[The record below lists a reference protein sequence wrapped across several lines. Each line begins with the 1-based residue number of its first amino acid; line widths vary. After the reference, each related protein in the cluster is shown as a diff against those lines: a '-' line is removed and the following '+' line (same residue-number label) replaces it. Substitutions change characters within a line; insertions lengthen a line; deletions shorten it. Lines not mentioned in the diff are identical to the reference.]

1 MDTLLTGNA
10 NAISDES
17 IKKIFGEDAVIIADP
32 SVEPRKEG
40 HIRWVNI
47 SPLDAEFER
56 IFLTYA
62 FERVVFWSRYTE
74 PGFEPVDELYR
85 LNAILALTRK
95 VKIRQFIFIAPYL
108 SEQEENSDKGIL
120 IDSLIKLLTYYRD
133 TYHFTL
139 KIIYSPGI
147 VGHLH
152 EGGFFTGM
160 FRELQKGN
168 PVVLDKTAG
177 SRLMFLSHLDFST
190 FMFRL
195 FDDWRDTNESIHLLP
210 SGYETTD
217 DLITAVK
224 SLIPDADI
232 SPLNGHPDNYMDPY
246 EKIARERYG
255 WLALS
260 KTSDM
265 VPKLYEEFK
274 DKENRKKGFFEVLR
288 SRMHFPKKLLM
299 IAEIVIGAFLVEL
312 AISMSRSSV
321 QFRLID
327 YRLLF
332 IVIMSTIW
340 GSTAGFVSATLM
352 IVSLAFA
359 YFKNGTEWMMLF
371 YDPGN
376 WVPFILFYITAAICG
391 YTRQLKEDETGFVRD
406 ENKKLEKENRYVSD
420 LYQEALQY
428 KNEYKQNLTLSKQ
441 GFGRIF
447 DVVTRLNQSRS
458 ELIFAESIPVIED
471 ILDNHSIAIYT
482 IYDSS
487 ARFAR
492 LEVSSSGIAKR
503 IKKSLDLTEYTDIID
518 TLSKGELWIN
528 KQPQEGQPCYV
539 AGVLNDGNVTVLI
552 VIYNV
557 AFSQMSVYYANLI
570 RVLAGLLEN
579 FIVKAWQY
587 QSAVRQREF
596 YNGGGIMYE
605 DYFRMQLKIHKDMT
619 DNEITDFR
627 LFKIDGEGKSADE
640 WEKIL
645 RGKTRYNDSVCLGN
659 DGNIY
664 ILTTQVDDQGE
675 EIIIGRF
682 EKAGLKC
689 EKIEDMYP
697 VEEPEEE
704 ETEREETER
713 EETAKEDTVKN
724 DTVKDES
731 ESEIEEVKSVE

>member
-1 MDTLLTGNA
+1 VEREIMDTLLTGNA

-17 IKKIFGEDAVIIADP
+17 IGKIFGDNTVIIADP
-32 SVEPRKEG
+32 SVTPRKEG
-40 HIRWVNI
+40 HIRWIPI
-47 SPLDAEFER
+47 SPLDDKFTR
-56 IFLTYA
+56 LFLTYG
-62 FERVVFWSRYTE
+62 FERVIFLSRYTE
-74 PGFEPVDELYR
+74 PGFTPTDEIYR
-85 LNAILALTRK
+85 LNAILALTK
-95 VKIRQFIFIAPYL
+95 QIKLRQFIFIAPYL
-108 SEQEENSDKGIL
+108 SEEEENSEKGIIL
-120 IDSLIKLLTYYRD
+120 NSIIKLLEYYRD
-133 TYHFTL
+133 TYNFTL
-139 KIIYSPGI
+139 KIIYCPGI

-152 EGGFFTGM
+152 KGGFFTNL
-160 FRELQKGN
+160 FTDLRKGR
-168 PVVLDKTAG
+168 PVTLERPAG
-177 SRLMFLSHLDFST
+177 SRLMFISHEDFST

-195 FDDWRDTNESIHLLP
+195 LDDWRDVNESIHLLP

-217 DLITAVK
+217 DLISVVK

-232 SPLNGHPDNYMDPY
+232 SSAQGHPDTILDP
-246 EKIARERYG
+246 EERIARERYG
-255 WLALS
+255 WLALN
-260 KTSDM
+260 KTADM
-265 VPKLYEEFK
+265 VPDLYKEFLEKEHQKL
-274 DKENRKKGFFEVLR
+274 GFFERIR
-288 SRMHFPKKLLM
+288 SKVKLPQKLLM
-299 IAEIVIGAFLVEL
+299 IAELAIGTLIVEL
-312 AISMSRSSV
+312 AVTISRSNV

-340 GSTAGFVSATLM
+340 GSTAGFFSATLM
-352 IVSLAFA
+352 IMSLANA
-359 YFKNGTEWMMLF
+359 YYRNGTEWVMLF

-391 YTRQLKEDETGFVRD
+391 YTRQRKEDEAGFVRD
-406 ENKKLEKENRYVSD
+406 ENKKLETENEFVSD

-447 DVVTRLNQSRS
+447 DVVTKLNQSRS

-471 ILDNHSIAIYT
+471 ILDNHSVAIYT
-482 IYDSS
+482 IYDSA

-492 LEVSSSGIAKR
+492 LEVASASLSKR
-503 IKKSLDLTEYTDIID
+503 IKKSLDLSEYTDIID
-518 TLSKGELWIN
+518 TLLKGELWIN
-528 KQPQEGQPCYV
+528 KEPQEGQPCYV
-539 AGVLNDGNVTVLI
+539 AGVLSDDHVTVLI
-552 VIYNV
+552 AIYNV

-605 DYFRMQLKIHKDMT
+605 DYFRMQLKIQRDMS

-627 LFKIDGEGKSADE
+627 LFKLDGLGKSANE
-640 WEKIL
+640 WEELL

-664 ILTTQVDDQGE
+664 ILATQVDEKGE
-675 EIIIGRF
+675 EIILGRF

-697 VEEPEEE
+697 IDG
-704 ETEREETER
+704 T
-713 EETAKEDTVKN
+713 K
-724 DTVKDES
+724 
-731 ESEIEEVKSVE
+731 EIESKKEESKKEESKKEESREG

>member
-1 MDTLLTGNA
+1 MPRERYKMDTLLTGNA

-17 IKKIFGEDAVIIADP
+17 IEKIFGDDTVIIADP
-32 SVEPRKEG
+32 SVTPRKER
-40 HIRWVNI
+40 HIRWIPI
-47 SPLDAEFER
+47 SPLDDNFKR
-56 IFLTYA
+56 LFLTYG
-62 FERVVFWSRYTE
+62 FERVIFWSRYTE
-74 PGFEPVDELYR
+74 PGFEPTDEIYR
-85 LNAILALTRK
+85 LNALLSLTRHIK
-95 VKIRQFIFIAPYL
+95 LRQFIFIAPYL
-108 SEQEENSDKGIL
+108 SEEEEDSDKGIL
-120 IDSLIKLLTYYRD
+120 LESCKNLLKYYRD
-133 TYHFTL
+133 VYGFTL

-152 EGGFFTGM
+152 KGGFFTGL
-160 FRELQKGN
+160 FTDIRNGRKVNLN
-168 PVVLDKTAG
+168 KTAG
-177 SRLMFLSHLDFST
+177 SRLMFISHEDFST

-195 FDDWRDTNESIHLLP
+195 LDDFRDENESIHLLP
-210 SGYETTD
+210 SGYETID
-217 DLITAVK
+217 DLISVVK
-224 SLIPDADI
+224 SLVPDADI
-232 SPLNGHPDNYMDPY
+232 NPADGSPDSYMDPD

-255 WLALS
+255 WIALTR
-260 KTSDM
+260 TSDM
-265 VPKLYEEFK
+265 VPELYKEFLE
-274 DKENRKKGFFEVLR
+274 KESHKMGFFERLR
-288 SRMHFPKKLLM
+288 AKVRLPQKLLM
-299 IAEIVIGAFLVEL
+299 IAELAIGTIIVEL
-312 AISMSRSSV
+312 AVTISRSNV

-340 GSTAGFVSATLM
+340 GSTAGFFSATLM
-352 IVSLAFA
+352 ILSLANA
-359 YFKNGTEWMMLF
+359 YYRNGTEWVMLF

-391 YTRQLKEDETGFVRD
+391 YTRQRKEDEAGFVRD
-406 ENKKLEKENRYVSD
+406 ENKKLETENEFVSD

-447 DVVTRLNQSRS
+447 DVVTKLNQSRS

-471 ILDNHSIAIYT
+471 ILDNHSVAIYT
-482 IYDSS
+482 IYDSA

-492 LEVSSSGIAKR
+492 LEVASASLSKR
-503 IKKSLDLTEYTDIID
+503 IKKSLDLSEYTDIID
-518 TLSKGELWIN
+518 TLLKGELWIN
-528 KQPQEGQPCYV
+528 KEPQEGQPCYV
-539 AGVLNDGNVTVLI
+539 AGVLSDDHVTVLI
-552 VIYNV
+552 AIYNV
-557 AFSQMSVYYANLI
+557 AFSQMSAYYANLI

-605 DYFRMQLKIHKDMT
+605 DYFRMQLKIQRDMS

-627 LFKIDGEGKSADE
+627 LFKLDGQGKSANE
-640 WEKIL
+640 WEELL

-664 ILTTQVDDQGE
+664 ILATQVDEKGE
-675 EIIIGRF
+675 EIILGRF

-697 VEEPEEE
+697 IDG
-704 ETEREETER
+704 T
-713 EETAKEDTVKN
+713 K
-724 DTVKDES
+724 
-731 ESEIEEVKSVE
+731 EIESKKEESKKEESKKEESREG

>member
-17 IKKIFGEDAVIIADP
+17 IGKIFGDDTVIIADP
-32 SVEPRKEG
+32 SVTPRKEG
-40 HIRWVNI
+40 HIRWI
-47 SPLDAEFER
+47 TTSPLDEKFKR
-56 IFLTYA
+56 LFLTYG
-62 FERVVFWSRYTE
+62 FERVVFLSRYTE
-74 PGFEPVDELYR
+74 PGFEPTDEIYR
-85 LNAILALTRK
+85 LNAILSLTRQIK
-95 VKIRQFIFIAPYL
+95 LKQFVFIAPYL
-108 SEQEENSDKGIL
+108 SDEEKDSEKGIL
-120 IDSLIKLLTYYRD
+120 IESIKNLLKYYRD
-133 TYHFTL
+133 TYNFTL
-139 KIIYSPGI
+139 KIIYCPGI

-152 EGGFFTGM
+152 TGGFFTGM
-160 FRELQKGN
+160 FTDLGMGKKFTIN
-168 PVVLDKTAG
+168 KTAG
-177 SRLMFLSHLDFST
+177 SRLMFISHEDFAT

-195 FDDWRDTNESIHLLP
+195 LDDWRDVNESIHLLP

-217 DLITAVK
+217 DLISKVK

-232 SPLNGHPDNYMDPY
+232 SSLQGHADSYMDPD
-246 EKIARERYG
+246 ENIARQRYG
-255 WLALS
+255 WLART
-260 KTSDM
+260 KTTDM
-265 VPKLYEEFK
+265 VPELYREFIEKEKQKL
-274 DKENRKKGFFEVLR
+274 GFFERLR
-288 SRMHFPKKLLM
+288 DKIRLPQKILLA
-299 IAEIVIGAFLVEL
+299 IELIIGAIMVE
-312 AISMSRSSV
+312 AAVIISRSSV

-340 GSTAGFVSATLM
+340 GSAAGFISATLM
-352 IVSLAFA
+352 IVSLALA
-359 YFKNGTEWMMLF
+359 YYRNGTEWTMLF

-391 YTRQLKEDETGFVRD
+391 YTRQRKEDEAGFVRD
-406 ENKKLEKENRYVSD
+406 ENQKLESENEFVSG

-447 DVVTRLNQSRS
+447 DVVTKLNQSRS

-471 ILDNHSIAIYT
+471 ILDNHSVAIYT

-492 LEVSSSGIAKR
+492 LEVSSSSLSRR
-503 IKKSLDLTEYTDIID
+503 IKKSLDLSEYTDIIE

-528 KQPQEGQPCYV
+528 KEPQEGQPCYV
-539 AGVLNDGNVTVLI
+539 AGVLSDGHVTVLI
-552 VIYNV
+552 CIYNV

-605 DYFRMQLKIHKDMT
+605 DYFRMQLQIQKDMSS
-619 DNEITDFR
+619 NEITDFR
-627 LFKIDGEGKSADE
+627 LFKIEGEGRTPDE
-640 WEKIL
+640 WEAIL

-664 ILTTQVDDQGE
+664 ILATQVDEKGE
-675 EIIIGRF
+675 EIIMSRF

-697 VEEPEEE
+697 ANEVE
-704 ETEREETER
+704 
-713 EETAKEDTVKN
+713 KE
-724 DTVKDES
+724 
-731 ESEIEEVKSVE
+731 